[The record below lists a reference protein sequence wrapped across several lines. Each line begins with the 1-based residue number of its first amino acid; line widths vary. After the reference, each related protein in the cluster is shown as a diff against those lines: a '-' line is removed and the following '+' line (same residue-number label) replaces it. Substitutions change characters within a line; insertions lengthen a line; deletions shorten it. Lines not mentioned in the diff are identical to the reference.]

1 MLMNSISHMALTLSD
16 NKKTTK
22 FISKKEYNRFY
33 KEYIFD
39 KLQNILYG
47 AAFCKKF
54 NIRNPILSMM
64 QDEKTARH
72 WIETSYIK

>member
-1 MLMNSISHMALTLSD
+1 MLMNSISHMALILTDS
-16 NKKTTK
+16 KKTTK
-22 FISKKEYNRFY
+22 FISKKEYNVFY

-39 KLQNILYG
+39 KLKNILYG
-47 AAFCKKF
+47 EAFCKKF

>member
-1 MLMNSISHMALTLSD
+1 MALTLTD

-47 AAFCKKF
+47 EAFCKKF
-54 NIRNPILSMM
+54 NIRNPILSMI

>member
-1 MLMNSISHMALTLSD
+1 MNSISHIALTLSD

-47 AAFCKKF
+47 EAFCKKF
-54 NIRNPILSMM
+54 NICNPILSMIH
-64 QDEKTARH
+64 DEKTARH